1 MPALTA
7 AGRRTATV
15 MDRRHIFLKKNV
27 AFFPLFATVT
37 RPLKAVEAAGPFS
50 RAWAAETSWI
60 V

>member
-37 RPLKAVEAAGPFS
+37 RPPK
-50 RAWAAETSWI
+50 AAERPAARGRLKLVGSCEK
-60 V
+60 